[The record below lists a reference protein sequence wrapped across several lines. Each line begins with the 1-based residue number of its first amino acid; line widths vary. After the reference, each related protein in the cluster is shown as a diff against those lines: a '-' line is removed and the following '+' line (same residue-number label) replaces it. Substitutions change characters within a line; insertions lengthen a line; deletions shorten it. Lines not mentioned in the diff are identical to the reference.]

1 MGELLMERVR
11 QLCLSLPETSERL
24 SHGEPTWF
32 VGKKVFVMGADN
44 HHNDGRVAVWLPVP
58 PGMQAALIEESPAV
72 YFRPPYVGH
81 RGWIGIELDK
91 ISDEDL
97 AFHIRT
103 AWELVAPKR
112 LLSSD

>member
-1 MGELLMERVR
+1 MFDRVR
-11 QLCLSLPETSERL
+11 ALCLALPETSERL

-32 VGKKVFVMGADN
+32 VAKKVFVMGAGD
-44 HHNDGRVAVWLPVP
+44 HHHDGRVAVWLPVP
-58 PGMQAALIEESPAV
+58 PGMQEALIEESPAV

-81 RGWIGIELDK
+81 RGWVGIELDK
-91 ISDEDL
+91 ISDQDL

-112 LLSSD
+112 LL